1 MFSVENRFV
10 RSGAFMHAL
19 KPRLLPILCVTVK
32 LRYSDLTDYELVVAS
47 QEKDQGAFTVLHGRY
62 LRHVKATIFRL
73 SPDWISNHDD
83 MEQEVF
89 VRVWRSLSTLKN
101 PWAFKTWLNRLVS
114 NMFYDEL
121 RRRPRTP
128 TVSLD
133 RPFNP
138 EDEDDT
144 SSRDIVDA
152 RPRPDDSYASKE
164 LMERI
169 NESMAMLPLQFRKV
183 VALRELD
190 GLSYEEIAVLT
201 RSSLGTVK
209 SRIARGRT
217 KMQSYLQPLIA

>member
-1 MFSVENRFV
+1 
-10 RSGAFMHAL
+10 MHAL
-19 KPRLLPILCVTVK
+19 KPRLLPILRIA
-32 LRYSDLTDYELVVAS
+32 LRLSYRDLSDYELVVAS
-47 QEKDQGAFTVLHGRY
+47 QEQDQSAFTVLHGRY
-62 LRHVKATIFRL
+62 VRHVRATIFRL
-73 SPDWISNHDD
+73 SPDWTSNHDD

-128 TVSLD
+128 TLSLD
-133 RPFNP
+133 RPFNA

-169 NESMAMLPLQFRKV
+169 NESMALLPQQFSRV

-201 RSSLGTVK
+201 KSSLGTVK
-209 SRIARGRT
+209 SRIARGRS
-217 KMQSYLQPLIA
+217 KMQSYLHPLIA